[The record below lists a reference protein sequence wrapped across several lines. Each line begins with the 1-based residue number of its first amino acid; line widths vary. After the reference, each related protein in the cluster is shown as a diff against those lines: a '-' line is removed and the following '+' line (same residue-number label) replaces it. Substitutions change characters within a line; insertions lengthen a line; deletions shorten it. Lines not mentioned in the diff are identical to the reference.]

1 MRRRYVSDEEL
12 KLVVKL
18 KQGGA
23 SWLKIEKETGVPRR
37 TAKKAYDEWESTKSS
52 EELKK
57 ARMAIAEEE
66 FRRHMEDLTSLAQ
79 VLVDSLNIPIPI
91 YGVRDVEEVFNRLW
105 RKDIREGRETVVG
118 EKEERR
124 VVRQNKMLYQALQE
138 HTSEVVRWQAL
149 EEWRQAFTN
158 YFEHCGALQKE
169 VWNIIVNMLKQRA
182 ELKDRIEAMSDG
194 KEIVESMVRG
204 VVETLWRGIRGGG
217 ANLENIHIQAKS
229 LGRGVTEISF
239 GKEASLTA
247 INIRDKDLGDEI
259 AGFCR
264 VVANNICNGKKSCLL
279 LKIADDMGKME
290 EGARELEGSLD
301 ELVLRPAIL
310 RTKCY
315 LCPV

>member
-1 MRRRYVSDEEL
+1 MRRRYVSEQAL
-12 KLVVKL
+12 NQVIKL

-23 SWLKIEKETGVPRR
+23 SWLRIQNETGIPRR
-37 TAKKAYDEWESTKSS
+37 TAQKAYEEWEGAKSS
-52 EELKK
+52 EELKR
-57 ARMAIAEEE
+57 ARTAIEEE
-66 FRRHMEDLTSLAQ
+66 FRKHMGDLTSLAQ
-79 VLVDSLNIPIPI
+79 ALVDSFYIPVPI
-91 YGVRDVEEVFNRLW
+91 DRIKDANEVFENLW
-105 RKDIREGRETVVG
+105 RKDIRKGRKTVTG

-138 HTSEVVRWQAL
+138 HTGEVVRWQAL
-149 EEWRQAFTN
+149 EEWKQAFSD

-264 VVANNICNGKKSCLL
+264 MVANNICNGKKSYLL
-279 LKIADDMGKME
+279 LKIADDMKEME
-290 EGARELEGSLD
+290 EAAGELERSLD